1 MNKRICKLVSAFLVT
16 LATLLGSLKATKA
29 DSFSVGSY
37 ADLHAALNSAATTI
51 DITITASFEIQDDL
65 AISTG
70 STVTITSD
78 SGGPYVLSLSSTFD
92 NQDEMFFVQTNSSLI
107 LSDIILSGKSGREDP
122 LITNQGTLTLNS
134 GAVLQNNENVTGRGG
149 AIWNNNGT
157 VYMYDGAVIT
167 NNSAGISGGGINSMG
182 ESSLV
187 YIYGGTIS
195 NNSASDPGT
204 SGGGG
209 IAIYYGELQIR
220 GGQIINNTSAKDGG
234 GIKLNSPTAVGIQ
247 PVSASQPLLISGNHA
262 NQDGGAIYFDPGAA
276 SSVSLHLRWVNL
288 SNNSAGRN
296 GGGIAV
302 SSTYIG
308 KIDIRDSTLSGNSA
322 AAAYSLTD
330 SDLITIHDTLIQGS
344 TYSKPFVYAYNN
356 YDIEYTGGD
365 LGYIVS
371 FDTAGGSAIDPVMVA
386 PDSKVTKPTN
396 PTKSNKVFAGWY
408 EDDAYANKYDFNSL
422 VSSNKTL
429 YGKWVDAT
437 DEVEYLVVFD
447 SNGGSAVASEMV
459 SYGDKVT
466 KPVDPTKGGKVFA
479 GWYSDDSFSNKYN
492 FELPVTDDL
501 TLYAKWVDS
510 EAEISY
516 VIFFNKNIPSGA
528 VDGITSF
535 PANAY
540 LTSGNSFNITSALTP
555 AGTPSKP
562 GASYSFAGWGTSPTG
577 AAIFKATAYHSG
589 ELFSSSTG
597 KAILAT
603 IYGVGATINI
613 TDNDINLYAIW
624 NVTNSSTGS
633 GGSGGSGSGGSAS
646 APLTGVPNVSGDF
659 YPLILTMGIWLLV
672 QNKKRKED

>member
-16 LATLLGSLKATKA
+16 LATVLGSLRATKA

-37 ADLHAALNSAATTI
+37 ADLVAAITGAATTI
-51 DITITASFEIQDDL
+51 NITITSSFEVEASI
-65 AISTG
+65 AVTSG
-70 STVTITSD
+70 KTVTITSD
-78 SGGPYVLSLSSTFD
+78 PSGLYTLSFASSFAT
-92 NQDEMFFVQTNSSLI
+92 NQVMFSVSTGGYLT
-107 LSDIILSGKSGREDP
+107 LSDIILEGKSGRDAS
-122 LITNQGTLTLNS
+122 LIANTGTLTLDS
-134 GAVLQNNENVTGRGG
+134 GAVLRNNSSALQAGG
-149 AIWNNNGT
+149 AINNSGYGN
-157 VYMYDGAVIT
+157 VFISAGALIT
-167 NNSAGISGGGINSMG
+167 NNSSGNGGGGIASIGSATGVVM
-182 ESSLV
+182 S
-187 YIYGGTIS
+187 GGTIS
-195 NNSASDPGT
+195 NNSDTNGH
-204 SGGGG
+204 GGG
-209 IAIYYGELQIR
+209 IYVQEGDLQIYA
-220 GGQIINNTSAKDGG
+220 GEILNNTSTGNGG
-234 GIKLNSPTAVGIQ
+234 GIYLLHP
-247 PVSASQPLLISGNHA
+247 SASGTKIKIQHATLSGNHA
-262 NQDGGAIYFDPGAA
+262 DNDGGAIDYTPG
-276 SSVSLHLRWVNL
+276 SELYLNDVNFA
-288 SNNSAGRN
+288 NNSAGKN
-296 GGGIAV
+296 GGAISVEASDLSKIHIEDAV
-302 SSTYIG
+302 FSNNTAVN
-308 KIDIRDSTLSGNSA
+308 GNL
-322 AAAYSLTD
+322 LTD
-330 SDLITIHDTLIQGS
+330 STTQSQHDQLITGA
-344 TYSKPFVYAYNN
+344 TYTKPFVYAYNN
-356 YDIEYTGGD
+356 FDIEYNLGD
-365 LGYIVS
+365 PVYVVW
-371 FDTAGGSAIDPVMVA
+371 FDTDGGSAMDPVAVA
-386 PDSKVTKPTN
+386 VNTAMNKPTD

-447 SNGGSAVASEMV
+447 SNGGSAVASETV

-624 NVTNSSTGS
+624 NVTNSSSSS
-633 GGSGGSGSGGSAS
+633 GGNSGSGSGGSAS